1 MKKEIIVVT
10 ALVALAAAGCQKKEE
25 PAPQAASPHASI
37 MQPVAPNPGTPQPQ
51 GVCPVS
57 GAISGNA
64 GAGMA
69 PSGGDPHA
77 GLQAMQLPADV
88 PAAHKGKVL
97 QKMDA
102 AGYTYLEIDEK
113 GKKLWVAVMQTP
125 VKEGDIVEIPESP
138 VMVNFTSKTLNR
150 TFDEILFA
158 AGVRIVKK

>member
-1 MKKEIIVVT
+1 VKKEIIILM

-25 PAPQAASPHASI
+25 PAPQAVSPHGAI
-37 MQPVAPNPGTPQPQ
+37 MQPTAPNSGTPQPQ

-57 GAISGNA
+57 GATSGS
-64 GAGMA
+64 A
-69 PSGGDPHA
+69 PSGGNPHA
-77 GLQAMQLPADV
+77 GMQAMQLPADV
-88 PAAHKGKVL
+88 PAAHKGKVI

-102 AGYTYLEIDEK
+102 AGYTYLEVDEK

-125 VKEGDIVEIPESP
+125 IKEGDVVEIPESP